1 MSRLPFKKPA
11 EKNKGVAMKAIML
24 AAGIGK
30 RLFGEAEN
38 PPPKVLMEFGGKS
51 LLARH
56 MECLQALGVDELTL
70 VLGHRRDVIEAAAT
84 ELSPPGFVKFV
95 YNPRY
100 LEGSVISFLSAAEVL
115 ASGQRVLFMDADV
128 LYHPDLLERLAGSV
142 YENCFLLDRD
152 FEDGEDPVKLCIR
165 DGLPVEFGK
174 TVKGDFDFMGEWPG
188 FMAMSGPIA
197 ATMAAAAGT
206 VENADP
212 MAPYEDAM
220 RQVLVS
226 EPPGTFGF
234 EDVTG
239 VPWIEIDFPEDRV
252 RAEQTILPLLG

>member
-1 MSRLPFKKPA
+1 
-11 EKNKGVAMKAIML
+11 MKAMML

-30 RLFGEAEN
+30 RLFGEDVN
-38 PPPKVLMEFGGKS
+38 SPPKVLMEFGGKS

-56 MECLQALGVDELTL
+56 FDSLQALGVDELTM
-70 VLGHRRDVIEAAAT
+70 VLGHRRGVIEAAAAA
-84 ELSPPGFVKFV
+84 LSPPGFVKFV
-95 YNPRY
+95 CNPRY

-115 ASGQRVLFMDADV
+115 ASGDRVLFMDADV
-128 LYHPDLLERLAGSV
+128 LYHRSLLERLTGSV

-152 FEDGEDPVKLCIR
+152 LEEGDEPVKLCIR

-174 TVKGDFDFMGEWPG
+174 QIEGDFDFMGEWPG
-188 FMAMSGPIA
+188 FMAMSGPMA

-206 VENADP
+206 VEHADP

-220 RQVLVS
+220 ARVLVS

-234 EDVTG
+234 EDITG
-239 VPWIEIDFPEDRV
+239 IPWIEIDFPEDRV
-252 RAEQTILPLLG
+252 RAERAILPLLG